1 MSDKKINDYG
11 LMKDVNNF
19 FATKRTNCQI
29 ADFIINEISAASMD
43 GQYLTEC
50 LELSRLLE
58 KHIARD
64 GLKWHPH
71 PGYERGYF
79 INYKQHFQI
88 VVGDAYNGIVYM
100 YIYAGTDRLKQKL
113 ILSKDTL
120 YTEKAVAE
128 YRNEALDLV
137 DSWTGS

>member
-1 MSDKKINDYG
+1 MSDKQINDYG

-29 ADFIINEISAASMD
+29 ADFIINEMSAASMD
-43 GQYLTEC
+43 TRYLQEC
-50 LELSRLLE
+50 LELSHCLE
-58 KHIARD
+58 KQIARD
-64 GLKWHPH
+64 NLKWQNH

-79 INYKQHFQI
+79 INYKEHFQI
-88 VVGDAYNGIVYM
+88 VVGDAYNGLVYM
-100 YIYAGTDRLKQKL
+100 YIYAGTDRVKQKL
-113 ILSKDTL
+113 ILSKDKL

-128 YRNEALDLV
+128 YRNQALDLV